1 MRHLLTG
8 AAMLVLFATPVFAQS
23 PTSQS
28 QTGAQT
34 NGDLTS
40 SQNLVA
46 AQKIK
51 QDLKSAGFSDVKVVA
66 ESFVVQ
72 AKSRDGD
79 PVLMTIGP
87 HGMSVFE
94 AMNGSNSGENQSTTG
109 STSNAKQTN
118 SGSNSNSSAQSK

>member
-1 MRHLLTG
+1 MKHLLTG
-8 AAMLVLFATPVFAQS
+8 AAMMVLFAVPAFAES
-23 PTSQS
+23 PTPQNQPS
-28 QTGAQT
+28 AQT
-34 NGDLTS
+34 NRDS
-40 SQNLVA
+40 SPNQNLVA

-51 QDLKSAGFSDVKVVA
+51 KDLQSAGFTNVKVVA

-94 AMNGSNSGENQSTTG
+94 AMNSNNSSSDQSTTG
-109 STSNAKQTN
+109 SASSNHTN
-118 SGSNSNSSAQSK
+118 SGSHSSTSQSK